1 MCPVCKKA
9 NIRGQHTHSHA
20 IRKFVVCTL
29 MQAKNRIEA
38 GHILGDYARYT
49 LHRGRGKMVGPSFRG
64 YHIWNV
70 LGCRGTGC
78 GRWHEH
84 PLAHGDRSSSV
95 SNITG
100 SPPSGSCPFF
110 TFFFLCPVFG
120 LGLLHHFS
128 LAFCVSVN
136 QEVRMKVYFSVNIY
150 LDRKQLPDHRTGI
163 RFQPFNEWTYFL
175 LFGQRSKFFFHPHQ
189 QFPSGY
195 VLQK

>member
-1 MCPVCKKA
+1 MVISISEERKHPTHHSIGGEQHPPARLCSGHISLVMCPVCKKA

-38 GHILGDYARYT
+38 GHILVDYARYT

-110 TFFFLCPVFG
+110 TFFFLCTVFG
-120 LGLLHHFS
+120 LGLPAS
-128 LAFCVSVN
+128 LFFGFLCFGEPGSSH
-136 QEVRMKVYFSVNIY
+136 E
-150 LDRKQLPDHRTGI
+150 GI
-163 RFQPFNEWTYFL
+163 FQC
-175 LFGQRSKFFFHPHQ
+175 
-189 QFPSGY
+189 
-195 VLQK
+195 